1 MVAWCRNNPSLVIQ
15 SGAKRVVGEGGWKLL
30 EAEAAVS
37 AVLLFVKEV
46 IVMYCAVMCYLASTV
61 AASGCHCRHCH
72 CHWFFLAGKTIDEE
86 FSHFV
91 HMHWLTVRFNLI
103 NSLSHS
109 YNRSSCSELE

>member
-46 IVMYCAVMCYLASTV
+46 IVMYCAVMCYLRVQWLLVAVTV
-61 AASGCHCRHCH
+61 VIVIVIGVIG
-72 CHWFFLAGKTIDEE
+72 FFWRG
-86 FSHFV
+86 
-91 HMHWLTVRFNLI
+91 RQ
-103 NSLSHS
+103 
-109 YNRSSCSELE
+109 